1 MQTEQNTS
9 RLDSFDIA
17 FLNRELRHVDPT
29 SYPTLFAG
37 ILGRRYIPLIE
48 GVSPLKDEY
57 QYTMATI
64 VGDAHVAAL
73 GTGDIPRVS
82 VQYTPF
88 VSSIKQ
94 IPVSMSWT
102 IREIKQSA
110 AFVGGK
116 LQEDTIRAAMSVV
129 ARKRDNMLALGLTGT
144 TIGGLLNNAS
154 VNTTSAA
161 TKSGTGAGTL
171 WIRAVPVDPNE
182 ILRDI
187 AQMVADVRTGLK
199 QASLAPGGDNLPA
212 FARWVLLLDEANY
225 TYISQTPRST
235 TSDKTI
241 LQWAMTQN
249 PWLESIEE
257 WNQCDTAASGGNHLG
272 VLYPRDVMAVGCL
285 IPDEWSME
293 PWQYEG
299 HNIVVP
305 ANGSCGGTVI
315 KYPVAC
321 RYLTGH

>member
-1 MQTEQNTS
+1 MNNGQEQS

-17 FLNRELRHVDPT
+17 FLNRELRHIDPV

-37 ILGRRYIPLIE
+37 LLGRRYIPLIE
-48 GVSPLKDEY
+48 GVSPLQNEY
-57 QYTMATI
+57 QYTLMTI
-64 VGDAHVAAL
+64 SGDAKL
-73 GTGDIPRVS
+73 GAPGSADMTRVS
-82 VQYTPF
+82 VSYTPV

-94 IPVSMSWT
+94 IPVTMSWT
-102 IREIKQSA
+102 TRELKQSA
-110 AFVGGK
+110 AFIGGK

-129 ARKRDNMLALGLTGT
+129 NRKREAMLALGVTGT
-144 TIGGLLNNAS
+144 NIGGLLNNAS
-154 VNTTSAA
+154 INTTSAA

-171 WIRAVPVDPNE
+171 WIRAIPVDPNE
-182 ILRDI
+182 VLADI
-187 AQMVADVRTGLK
+187 SKMVANARTQLK
-199 QASLAPGGDNLPA
+199 QASFAPGGDNMPA

-235 TSDKTI
+235 TSDRTI
-241 LQWAMTQN
+241 LQWALTQN

-257 WNQCDTAASGGNHLG
+257 WNQCDTAASGGNHLA
-272 VLYPRDVMAVGCL
+272 VLYPRDVMCVGCL

-305 ANGSCGGTVI
+305 ANGSCGGTVV

-321 RYLTGH
+321 QYLTGH

>member
-1 MQTEQNTS
+1 MQIEQVS

-17 FLNRELRHVDPT
+17 FLNRELRHVDPVT
-29 SYPTLFAG
+29 YPTLFAG

-57 QYTMATI
+57 QYTMATM
-64 VGDAHVAAL
+64 VGDAKL
-73 GTGDIPRVS
+73 GAIGAGDVPRIS

-110 AFVGGK
+110 AFINGR
-116 LQEDTIRAAMSVV
+116 LQDDTIRAAMSFV
-129 ARKRDNMLALGLTGT
+129 ARKRDNMLALGTAGT
-144 TIGGLLNNAS
+144 TIGGLLNNTA
-154 VNTTSAA
+154 VNTTAA
-161 TKSGTGAGTL
+161 AVKSGAGAGTL
-171 WIRAVPVDPNE
+171 WIRAVPVSPDE
-182 ILRDI
+182 ILADI
-187 AQMVADVRTGLK
+187 AKMVSNTRTQLK

-225 TYISQTPRST
+225 TYISQTPRSS
-235 TSDKTI
+235 TSDRTI
-241 LQWAMTQN
+241 LQWALTQN

-257 WNQCDTAASGGNHLG
+257 WNQCDTAAAGNHIA
-272 VLYPRDVMAVGCL
+272 VLYPRDVMCVGCL

-299 HNIVVP
+299 HNIIVP

-321 RYLTGH
+321 QYMTGH